1 MEQDFSRIRVWKE
14 MVFTSDGNGMA
25 KTNRIAAEALSPVR
39 PNRSVSRPG
48 IRQWGSL
55 ISTEGCATA
64 DSVARCSHVETAQA
78 KITISQPSQR
88 GGAGHWRALER
99 NTPKEDPNA
108 RSITAVALV

>member
-99 NTPKEDPNA
+99 NTPNSLWCKSGYLYEIN
-108 RSITAVALV
+108 